1 MQLQWARMDFKE
13 VRSIGNV
20 GKAANPWV
28 AVNDSDRKQGSF
40 VEHQPSQYERLFTR
54 GQNTCSMCFAQGNTQ
69 SVSQWPKNIKVCLE
83 SARTI
88 CPKFKWAC
96 YWHSPPEFSILQF
109 CNMWTQSILF
119 KRKVVCGE
127 FEWCC
132 LKWMRPPWFI
142 SVSPQSKHME
152 LLFGHRFKFSS
163 EWPAILNSQIGVILK
178 LYIILAK
185 CTNIFMTI
193 I

>member
-40 VEHQPSQYERLFTR
+40 VEHQPSQYERIFTR

-69 SVSQWPKNIKVCLE
+69 SVSQCPKNIKVCLE
-83 SARTI
+83 SACTI

-96 YWHSPPEFSILQF
+96 YWHSPPEFSILLWVKF
-109 CNMWTQSILF
+109 CNMWTQSILSVQE
-119 KRKVVCGE
+119 KGCVWWVWVMLLEVNEATVIHLG
-127 FEWCC
+127 
-132 LKWMRPPWFI
+132 I
-142 SVSPQSKHME
+142 S
-152 LLFGHRFKFSS
+152 
-163 EWPAILNSQIGVILK
+163 
-178 LYIILAK
+178 
-185 CTNIFMTI
+185 TI
-193 I
+193 QTHGANDLQF